1 MNAHDDALLG
11 RVFKGVFVVIGGT
24 ILTLFGA
31 LINEAVAS
39 RAFRE
44 NHNFLTKTELLEAHH
59 ALETKTD
66 AQLTQILLEIQK
78 IQSSLARLEKSM

>member
-11 RVFKGVFVVIGGT
+11 RVFKGVFVVIGGA

-31 LINEAVAS
+31 LINEAVVS
-39 RAFRE
+39 RTFRE
-44 NHNFLTKTELLEAHH
+44 NHNFVTKTELFETHHDLEQ
-59 ALETKTD
+59 KTD
-66 AQLTQILLEIQK
+66 TRLTQILLEIQK

>member
-11 RVFKGVFVVIGGT
+11 RVFKGVFVAIGGA

-39 RAFRE
+39 RTFRE
-44 NHNFLTKTELLEAHH
+44 NHNFVTKTEM
-59 ALETKTD
+59 LETHHVLEIKTD
-66 AQLTQILLEIQK
+66 AALTQILLEIQK
-78 IQSSLARLEKSM
+78 IQSSLSRLEKNK

>member
-59 ALETKTD
+59 ALEIKTD
-66 AQLTQILLEIQK
+66 TALTQILLEIQK
-78 IQSSLARLEKSM
+78 IQSSLSRLEKNM

>member
-1 MNAHDDALLG
+1 MNTRDDALLG

-44 NHNFLTKTELLEAHH
+44 NHNFVTKTEMFEVHH

>member
-11 RVFKGVFVVIGGT
+11 RVFKGVFVVIGGA

-39 RAFRE
+39 RTFRE
-44 NHNFLTKTELLEAHH
+44 NHNFVTKTEMLETNH

-66 AQLTQILLEIQK
+66 AALTQILLEIQK
-78 IQSSLARLEKSM
+78 IQSSLSRLEKNK

>member
-11 RVFKGVFVVIGGT
+11 RVFKGVFVVIGGA

-44 NHNFLTKTELLEAHH
+44 NHNFVTKTEM
-59 ALETKTD
+59 LETNHKFEEKTNNK
-66 AQLTQILLEIQK
+66 LTEILLEVQK
-78 IQSSLARLEKSM
+78 IQSSLSRLEKNK

>member
-11 RVFKGVFVVIGGT
+11 RVFKGVFVVIGGA

-39 RAFRE
+39 RTFRE
-44 NHNFLTKTELLEAHH
+44 NHNFVTKTEMLETHH
-59 ALETKTD
+59 ALEIKTD
-66 AQLTQILLEIQK
+66 AALTQILLEIQK
-78 IQSSLARLEKSM
+78 IQSSLSRLEKNK

>member
-1 MNAHDDALLG
+1 MNTRDDALLG

-44 NHNFLTKTELLEAHH
+44 NHNFVTKTEM
-59 ALETKTD
+59 LETHHDLEIKTD

-78 IQSSLARLEKSM
+78 IQSSLSRLEKNK

>member
-11 RVFKGVFVVIGGT
+11 RVFKGVFVVIGGS

-31 LINEAVAS
+31 LINEAIAS

-78 IQSSLARLEKSM
+78 IQSSLSRLEKTK

>member
-1 MNAHDDALLG
+1 MNTRDDALLG

-31 LINEAVAS
+31 LINEAIAS
-39 RAFRE
+39 RTFRE
-44 NHNFLTKTELLEAHH
+44 NHNLVTKTELLETHH
-59 ALETKTD
+59 DLEQKTD
-66 AQLTQILLEIQK
+66 TRLTQILLEIQK

>member
-11 RVFKGVFVVIGGT
+11 RVFKGVFVVIGGA

-31 LINEAVAS
+31 LINEAIAS
-39 RAFRE
+39 RTFRE
-44 NHNFLTKTELLEAHH
+44 NHNFVTKTELLETHH
-59 ALETKTD
+59 DLEQKTD
-66 AQLTQILLEIQK
+66 TRLTQILLEIQK